1 MSAQLR
7 PDEQKWTWPE
17 VIATILLLPPM
28 LLAAMWLIGSAIDVE
43 AQHIEA
49 HNQCLKA
56 ATNGLEIKQCR

>member
-1 MSAQLR
+1 
-7 PDEQKWTWPE
+7 
-17 VIATILLLPPM
+17 
-28 LLAAMWLIGSAIDVE
+28 MWLIGSAIDVE